1 MTMPTVEGGRP
12 IAQFRVFGFP
22 VTIDISF
29 LVIMAILGWRPG
41 GALRDFVVWLVIV
54 PIAVL
59 VHELGH
65 AFVARTT
72 GASPSIH
79 LAGLG
84 GLTTYVP
91 PQRLSRARNIAIS
104 LAGPAVGLVIGLAL
118 VAYRRGVGVP
128 SGLGDS
134 IVDTAIYT
142 TLVWSIL
149 NLLPI
154 LPLDGGQALRE
165 LLPGSPAKR
174 ATRAA
179 VVSVVVAVAAGL
191 VALAAQL
198 RVRRAVCALPGAQQ
212 RRDDPHAREP
222 KARSTSTPR
231 SSGCCGAGA
240 RTTPRTSRRTRACS
254 RWSARRSRPSARTRR
269 AAGPSS
275 SWPPAPTPTTPSPPP
290 ACCSPCTGCT
300 RTGRRPGTWWRGSRG
315 CRPTS
320 CCTRRPSPSGPVP
333 SGRAPRSARP
343 GWTAPGRSWSTS
355 AELPATIA
363 YNTACGWAAAGE
375 LDRGLAAFRRAAE
388 LGFTDLTAV
397 DSDDDI
403 AAAAAAARLRR
414 GPPADPAARA
424 RRGRRAP
431 ARADRCAQPVAT
443 ASRSATRCAG
453 R

>member
-1 MTMPTVEGGRP
+1 MTMPTVEGGRR
-12 IAQFRVFGFP
+12 IAKKRVFGFP

-29 LVIMAILGWRPG
+29 VVIMAILGWRPG

-65 AFVARTT
+65 AFVARAT

-104 LAGPAVGLVIGLAL
+104 VAGPAVGLVIGLAL
-118 VAYRRGVGVP
+118 VAYRRAVGVP
-128 SGLGDS
+128 SGLTDS
-134 IVDTAIYT
+134 IVATTIYT

-154 LPLDGGQALRE
+154 LPLDGGQAVRE

-179 VVSVVVAVAAGL
+179 GVSEVVEGAA
-191 VALAAQL
+191 
-198 RVRRAVCALPGAQQ
+198 
-212 RRDDPHAREP
+212 
-222 KARSTSTPR
+222 
-231 SSGCCGAGA
+231 A
-240 RTTPRTSRRTRACS
+240 RTTPRTLRRTPACS
-254 RWSARRSRPSARTRR
+254 HWSGRRSRPSARTRR
-269 AAGPSS
+269 VAGPSS
-275 SWPPAPTPTTPSPPP
+275 SWPPARAPTRPSPPP

-300 RTGRRPGTWWRGSRG
+300 RTGLRPGTWWRGSRG

-320 CCTRRPSPSGPVP
+320 CCTRRPSPSGPAP

-343 GWTAPGRSWSTS
+343 GWTAPGRSWSTTPRCRRPS
-355 AELPATIA
+355 RT
-363 YNTACGWAAAGE
+363 T
-375 LDRGLAAFRRAAE
+375 RRAA
-388 LGFTDLTAV
+388 GPRPASSTAPWPP
-397 DSDDDI
+397 SG
-403 AAAAAAARLRR
+403 
-414 GPPADPAARA
+414 GPPSWGSP
-424 RRGRRAP
+424 
-431 ARADRCAQPVAT
+431 T
-443 ASRSATRCAG
+443 
-453 R
+453 

>member
-84 GLTTYVP
+84 GLTTYLP
-91 PQRLSRARNIAIS
+91 PRRLSRARNIAIS
-104 LAGPAVGLVIGLAL
+104 IAGPAVGLVIGLAL
-118 VAYRRGVGVP
+118 IAYRRAVGVP
-128 SGLGDS
+128 PGLGDS
-134 IVDTAIYT
+134 IVGTAIFT
-142 TLVWSIL
+142 TLIWSIL

-191 VALAAQL
+191 VALTLNFVFGALFALFLVLSNVGTIRTARAEGTLDVNTQVVRLLWSGRPDDAQDL
-198 RVRRAVCALPGAQQ
+198 ASDPGVQPLVRSAIKAVGPDPSDGRAELELA
-212 RRDDPHAREP
+212 
-222 KARSTSTPR
+222 
-231 SSGCCGAGA
+231 A
-240 RTTPRTSRRTRACS
+240 RTNAEDAVAATSLLLAVHRVHEDWAAARDVVAGEPRVQADFVLYTQTFAFRSGAKRE
-254 RWSARRSRPSARTRR
+254 SAEIGQA
-269 AAGPSS
+269 
-275 SWPPAPTPTTPSPPP
+275 WLD
-290 ACCSPCTGCT
+290 
-300 RTGRRPGTWWRGSRG
+300 RTG
-315 CRPTS
+315 
-320 CCTRRPSPSGPVP
+320 PVLVDQP
-333 SGRAPRSARP
+333 
-343 GWTAPGRSWSTS
+343 
-355 AELPATIA
+355 EVPATIA
-363 YNTACGWAAAGE
+363 YDTACGWAAAGE

-403 AAAAAAARLRR
+403 AALRPLPGYDEARQLIRQRALAAA
-414 GPPADPAARA
+414 DES
-424 RRGRRAP
+424 
-431 ARADRCAQPVAT
+431 Q
-443 ASRSATRCAG
+443 AG
-453 R
+453 

>member
-12 IAQFRVFGFP
+12 IARFRVFGFP

-29 LVIMAILGWRPG
+29 VIIMAILGWRPG

-54 PIAVL
+54 PVAVL

-84 GLTTYVP
+84 GLTTYLP

-118 VAYRRGVGVP
+118 VAYRRAIGVP
-128 SGLGDS
+128 AGLADT
-134 IVDTAIYT
+134 IVATTIYT

-165 LLPGSPAKR
+165 LLPGTPAKR

-179 VVSVVVAVAAGL
+179 LVSVVVGVAAGL
-191 VALAAQL
+191 AALALNFVFGALFALFLVLSNVGTIRTARAEGTLDVNTQVVRLLWSGRPDDAQDL
-198 RVRRAVCALPGAQQ
+198 ASDPGVQPLVRSAIKAVGPDPAGGRAELELAARTNANDAVAATSLLLAVHRVHEDWAA
-212 RRDDPHAREP
+212 AREVVAGEP
-222 KARSTSTPR
+222 RVQADFVLYAQTFAFRS
-231 SSGCCGAGA
+231 GAK
-240 RTTPRTSRRTRACS
+240 RE
-254 RWSARRSRPSARTRR
+254 SAEIGQA
-269 AAGPSS
+269 
-275 SWPPAPTPTTPSPPP
+275 WLD
-290 ACCSPCTGCT
+290 
-300 RTGRRPGTWWRGSRG
+300 RTG
-315 CRPTS
+315 
-320 CCTRRPSPSGPVP
+320 PVLVDQP
-333 SGRAPRSARP
+333 
-343 GWTAPGRSWSTS
+343 
-355 AELPATIA
+355 EVPATIA
-363 YNTACGWAAAGE
+363 YNTACGWAAAGD

-403 AAAAAAARLRR
+403 AALRPLPGYDEARQLIRQRALAAA
-414 GPPADPAARA
+414 DE
-424 RRGRRAP
+424 
-431 ARADRCAQPVAT
+431 
-443 ASRSATRCAG
+443 SRPG
-453 R
+453 

>member
-29 LVIMAILGWRPG
+29 VVIMAILGWRPG

-104 LAGPAVGLVIGLAL
+104 VAGPAVGLVIGLAL
-118 VAYRRGVGVP
+118 VAYRRAVGVP
-128 SGLGDS
+128 SGLTDS
-134 IVDTAIYT
+134 IVATTIYT

-154 LPLDGGQALRE
+154 LPLDGGQTVRE

-191 VALAAQL
+191 VALALNFVFGALFALFLVLSNVGTIRTARAEGTLDVNTQVVRLLWSGRPDDAQDL
-198 RVRRAVCALPGAQQ
+198 ASDPGVQPLVRSAIKAVGPDPAGGRAELELAARTSAHDAVAATSLLLAVHRVHDGLGCGPGRGGGGAAGAGRLRAVRADRRLPVRCQAGE
-212 RRDDPHAREP
+212 RRDRPGLAGPHRAGPGR
-222 KARSTSTPR
+222 RR
-231 SSGCCGAGA
+231 RGAGDH
-240 RTTPRTSRRTRACS
+240 RLQHGVR
-254 RWSARRSRPSARTRR
+254 
-269 AAGPSS
+269 
-275 SWPPAPTPTTPSPPP
+275 
-290 ACCSPCTGCT
+290 
-300 RTGRRPGTWWRGSRG
+300 
-315 CRPTS
+315 
-320 CCTRRPSPSGPVP
+320 
-333 SGRAPRSARP
+333 
-343 GWTAPGRSWSTS
+343 
-355 AELPATIA
+355 
-363 YNTACGWAAAGE
+363 
-375 LDRGLAAFRRAAE
+375 
-388 LGFTDLTAV
+388 LG
-397 DSDDDI
+397 
-403 AAAAAAARLRR
+403 
-414 GPPADPAARA
+414 
-424 RRGRRAP
+424 RGRRARP
-431 ARADRCAQPVAT
+431 RRWPPSGGPPSWGSPT
-443 ASRSATRCAG
+443 
-453 R
+453 